1 MRILLFPAFLL
12 IFPASLNA
20 SEVSHESEA
29 GVVIAN
35 GNSHTES
42 YSVKTKT
49 EWKHGPDTYSLGG
62 HFLRAT
68 ANKVESAENWMIT
81 LRYEHAFTEPLS
93 GFLAQSVEGDIFAG
107 IKQRYNSDAGAKYHL
122 FRLERDF
129 LWFGEGGYRFTRE
142 HSTRGTKESFH
153 KLRILT
159 EAEKYW
165 NEMVSTKLWVEY
177 LPNLTKARSWLLNS
191 ELSLNAALSSI
202 FSVKTGILLRYNNTP
217 PVATTQKADT
227 TFTTALVAKF

>member
-1 MRILLFPAFLL
+1 MTMLLALL
-12 IFPASLNA
+12 LALTAQA

-29 GVVIAN
+29 GVVVAN

-42 YSVKTKT
+42 YTVKSKT

-68 ANKVESAENWMIT
+68 ANNVQSAENWLVG
-81 LRYEHAFTEPLS
+81 LRYEHAFTELLS

-107 IKQRYNSDAGAKYHL
+107 IKQRYNSDAGAKYH
-122 FRLERDF
+122 FYKTEKDF
-129 LWFGEGGYRFTRE
+129 LWFAEGGYRFTRE
-142 HSTRGTKESFH
+142 HTTRGTKESFH
-153 KLRILT
+153 KLRIFT

-165 NEMVSTKLWVEY
+165 NETVSSKLWVEY
-177 LPNLTKARSWLLNS
+177 LPNLTKARSWLLNA

-217 PVATTQKADT
+217 PVATAQEADT